1 MQRNVQFYFILQ
13 SNLVS
18 INSNIFKV
26 CNYIYIVFRII
37 RRLAGNTDCN
47 TDIGDNLKISNLCKL
62 PKAFTI
68 KQYKI
73 KNFQ

>member
-1 MQRNVQFYFILQ
+1 MQRYVQFYFILQ
-13 SNLVS
+13 NNLVS

-47 TDIGDNLKISNLCKL
+47 TDIGDNLKISQFMQITKSI
-62 PKAFTI
+62 P
-68 KQYKI
+68 Q
-73 KNFQ
+73 